1 MANRVRRTIVQR
13 KNDPYI
19 YLFVAGEWYCY
30 NPEESPLGS
39 GAMGDVYRGYRCKTG
54 EMVAVKRVKDYY
66 ANNQYDKG
74 KGETGGFT
82 CFPAS
87 QSCRNGGLL

>member
-1 MANRVRRTIVQR
+1 MANRVRKTIVQR

-30 NPEESPLGS
+30 NPEEALLGS

-66 ANNQYDKG
+66 ANNVSTNRFCHHDHDSDNNNCKN
-74 KGETGGFT
+74 
-82 CFPAS
+82 
-87 QSCRNGGLL
+87 R